1 MTMDELIKKIVDDT
15 LIKIEDYTASDRNF
29 ILHGIAV
36 CLEHEADN
44 CLYEE
49 YGLLNKEYDE

>member
-1 MTMDELIKKIVDDT
+1 MDELIKKIVDDT

-29 ILHGIAV
+29 ILHEITV

-49 YGLLNKEYDE
+49 YGLLNEEYDE